1 MKTPPKQRG
10 VVLIIALIALVAMTL
25 AAIGLV
31 RSHSAGSLIAGNM
44 AFKQDTI
51 QNTDRAIEMAL
62 DWMAANLAATQESD
76 VANQYFA
83 LEQPVDSLGVPTTI
97 NWSAVP
103 CRDNA
108 GNAIA
113 CNTVAPGDSRIQYV
127 IDRLCQGSLP
137 VIDKDANCVQD
148 QATGGGSKRAGV
160 PVFAGTGMI
169 YYRVT
174 ARVEGARGTT
184 TVAQAIVGYR

>member
-1 MKTPPKQRG
+1 MKLAGKQHG

-44 AFKQDTI
+44 AFKQDTL
-51 QNTDRAIEMAL
+51 QNTDRAFEMAL
-62 DWMAANLAATQESD
+62 DWMAANLAATQEAD
-76 VANQYFA
+76 VPNQYFA
-83 LEQPVDSLGVPTTI
+83 LQQPENALGVPTTI
-97 NWSAVP
+97 NWANIP
-103 CRDNA
+103 CRDAA
-108 GNAIA
+108 GNAVSCSSIGGGA
-113 CNTVAPGDSRIQYV
+113 DRIQYV

-137 VIDKDANCVQD
+137 VTDKDANCVQD
-148 QATGGGSKRAGV
+148 QATGGGSKRAGA

-174 ARVEGARGTT
+174 ARVQGARGTT
-184 TVAQAIVGYR
+184 TLAQAIVGYR

>member
-1 MKTPPKQRG
+1 MKTTKPQRG

-44 AFKQDTI
+44 AFKQDTL
-51 QNTDRAIEMAL
+51 QATDRAFEMAL
-62 DWMAANLAATQESD
+62 DWLANNLAATQEAD
-76 VANQYFA
+76 VPNQYFA
-83 LEQPVDSLGVPTTI
+83 LMQPENALGVPTTI
-97 NWSAVP
+97 NWANVP

-108 GNAIA
+108 GNPIA
-113 CNTVAPGDSRIQYV
+113 CNTVAAGADRIQYV

-137 VIDKDANCVQD
+137 VTDKDANCVQD
-148 QATGGGSKRAGV
+148 VASGGGSKRAGV

-169 YYRVT
+169 YYRIT
-174 ARVEGARGTT
+174 AQVEGARGTT
-184 TVAQAIVGYR
+184 TLAQAIVGYR

>member
-1 MKTPPKQRG
+1 MNTTRSQRG

-25 AAIGLV
+25 AAIALT

-44 AFKQDTI
+44 AFKQDTV
-51 QNTDRAIEMAL
+51 QTTDRAFEMAL
-62 DWMAANLAATQESD
+62 DWMGANLAATAEAN

-83 LEQPVDSLGVPTTI
+83 LMQPVDPLGVPITI
-97 NWSAVP
+97 DWANVP

-108 GNAIA
+108 GTAIA
-113 CNTVAPGDSRIQYV
+113 CNAVAAGADRIQYV

-137 VIDKDANCVQD
+137 VTDKDANCVQD
-148 QATGGGSKRAGV
+148 QSTGGGSKRAGV
-160 PVFAGTGMI
+160 PVFAGTGMV
-169 YYRVT
+169 YYRIT

-184 TVAQAIVGYR
+184 TLAQAIVGYR